1 MKHGIK
7 VFFIFIFI
15 VVGVVDVSAET
26 LQEAVKAVLQRN
38 PEITAVAYNR
48 LAREQEVRQAMADFF
63 PQIDTAVS
71 TGWIDQHHPYWT
83 EDEFHPRSATVRLRQ
98 NLFRGGA
105 TLSEVNRQKSRVVSA
120 AYQLQGTSENTALLA
135 CRVYLNYL
143 RAIDQ
148 DMLAKENLL
157 IHQRF
162 YDQIKLRSQAGVDRG
177 VDFEQINARLSLA
190 KSNLIVTKA
199 NIENARTDYQAVIG
213 YLPVGPVRPAPVDA
227 EIPATLED
235 AERMAL
241 ENHPTLK
248 SAKADIEARV
258 YQNKTARALAY
269 PSVDVG
275 ADYTWGEDLNR
286 PVASYDYEDYFQV
299 NATLTF
305 NIFNGFINQA
315 RIKETTYL
323 INEAE
328 EIAKNTEKQTI
339 QSIRLSYESY
349 MADKN
354 RVRELEQYVLST
366 KKTADAYVSQW
377 SIGRRTLFDVLDSS
391 AEMITAKR
399 DLINAQYDKMYSSY
413 RILSGLGK
421 IVHTLGLQWPEES
434 RTDKGVS
441 VVDLSFLKK
450 QR

>member
-1 MKHGIK
+1 MKPYIK
-7 VFFIFIFI
+7 RIFVFILAFFLIGAAE
-15 VVGVVDVSAET
+15 VCGET
-26 LQEAVKAVLQRN
+26 LQDAVKSILQNN
-38 PEITAVAYNR
+38 PDITSFAYNR
-48 LAREQEVRQAMADFF
+48 LARDQEVRQAMADFF
-63 PQIDTAVS
+63 PRIETSLSSGYV
-71 TGWIDQHHPYWT
+71 DQHHPYWSD
-83 EDEFHPRSATVRLRQ
+83 DEFNPRSATVKLNQ

-105 TLSEVNRQKSRVVSA
+105 TLSEVNRQKSRVASA

-148 DMLAKENLL
+148 NILAQENLL

-199 NIENARTDYQAVIG
+199 NIENARTDYQAVMG
-213 YLPVGPVRPAPVDA
+213 YLPVNPVKPQPLYS
-227 EIPATLED
+227 EIPGSLQD

-241 ENHPTLK
+241 TNHPTLK
-248 SAKADIEARV
+248 SAKADIEARN
-258 YQNKTARALAY
+258 YQYRTARALAY

-275 ADYTWGEDLNR
+275 AGYTWGEELNR
-286 PVASYDYEDYFQV
+286 PAASYDYEDYLQI

-315 RIKETTYL
+315 RIKETSYL

-328 EIAKNTEKQTI
+328 EIARKTESQTI
-339 QSIRLSYESY
+339 QSVRLSYEAY
-349 MADKN
+349 MADQR
-354 RVRELEQYVLST
+354 RVTELEKYVAST
-366 KKTADAYVSQW
+366 DKAAEAFISQW
-377 SIGRRTLFDVLDSS
+377 SIGRRSLFDVLDSS
-391 AEMITAKR
+391 AEKIAAKS

-413 RILSGLGK
+413 RILNGLGK
-421 IVHTLGLQWPEES
+421 LVHSLGLQWPEES
-434 RTDKGVS
+434 RVDKS
-441 VVDLSFLKK
+441 ANVVDMSFLKK
-450 QR
+450 